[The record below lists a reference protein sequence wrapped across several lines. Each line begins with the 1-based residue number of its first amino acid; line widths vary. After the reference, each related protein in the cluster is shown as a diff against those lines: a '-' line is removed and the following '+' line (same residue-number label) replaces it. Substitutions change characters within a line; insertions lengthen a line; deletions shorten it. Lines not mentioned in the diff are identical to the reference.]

1 MDDDWGKELAQAQVE
16 IKGLDRSYAMLYLA
30 RMDAAANQAIA
41 TLPREM
47 HRPFLECMSICQTCY
62 KVLRDE

>member
-1 MDDDWGKELAQAQVE
+1 MDADWGHELAQAQVE

>member
-1 MDDDWGKELAQAQVE
+1 MDADWGQELAQAQIE

-41 TLPREM
+41 TLPRDAPPVSGVYVDLPNLLQGAA
-47 HRPFLECMSICQTCY
+47 R
-62 KVLRDE
+62 

>member
-1 MDDDWGKELAQAQVE
+1 MDADWGKEVADAPAE
-16 IKGLDRSYAMLYLA
+16 IRGLDRSYAMLYLA

-47 HRPFLECMSICQTCY
+47 HRPFLECMAICQTSY
-62 KVLRDE
+62 KVLRHE

>member
-1 MDDDWGKELAQAQVE
+1 MDADWGQELAQAQIE

>member
-1 MDDDWGKELAQAQVE
+1 MDDDWAKELAQAQVE

>member
-1 MDDDWGKELAQAQVE
+1 MDADWGKELADAQVE
-16 IKGLDRSYAMLYLA
+16 IRGLDRAHAMLNLA
-30 RMDAAANQAIA
+30 KIDCAANQAIS

-47 HRPFLECMSICQTCY
+47 RRPFLECMAICQASY

>member
-1 MDDDWGKELAQAQVE
+1 MDVDWGKELAQAQVE

>member
-1 MDDDWGKELAQAQVE
+1 MDADWGKELAQAQVE

-47 HRPFLECMSICQTCY
+47 HRPFLECMAICQTCY
-62 KVLRDE
+62 KALRDE

>member
-1 MDDDWGKELAQAQVE
+1 MDADWGKELAQAQVE
-16 IKGLDRSYAMLYLA
+16 IRGLDRAHAMLNLA
-30 RMDAAANQAIA
+30 KIDCAANQAIA

-47 HRPFLECMSICQTCY
+47 RRPFLECMAIAQAGY

>member
-1 MDDDWGKELAQAQVE
+1 MDADWGKELADAQAE
-16 IKGLDRSYAMLYLA
+16 IRGLDRSYAMLYLA

-47 HRPFLECMSICQTCY
+47 HRPFLECMAIAQAGY

>member
-1 MDDDWGKELAQAQVE
+1 MDADWGKELAQAQIE
-16 IKGLDRSYAMLYLA
+16 IKGLDRAYAMTYLA

-41 TLPREM
+41 SLPREM
-47 HRPFLECMSICQTCY
+47 HRPFLECMAICQQSY

>member
-1 MDDDWGKELAQAQVE
+1 MDADWGKELADAQAE
-16 IKGLDRSYAMLYLA
+16 IRGLDRSYAMLYLA

-47 HRPFLECMSICQTCY
+47 HRQFL
-62 KVLRDE
+62 

>member
-1 MDDDWGKELAQAQVE
+1 MDADWGKELAQAQVE